1 MAHDPQNQQQDLLLS
16 ASLLRKIDKLREKNI
31 GTHIGLPQLVV
42 VGDQSSGKSSLL
54 ESLTGIPFPRAV
66 ELCTRYATQI
76 TQRRDDDSRVEVK
89 IIAGPNASDAH
100 KKHVEGYRTNALSP
114 DEFRIRFP
122 SILQEVNARM
132 GIRMRP
138 SSDSD
143 YTSDEASEGYTS
155 DDGFGQRAPVET
167 HTAPQ
172 AGSVFSEDV
181 LKIEICGPSVDY
193 LTVIDVP
200 GIFRTPTE
208 GITTNEDMA
217 MVKNMVRWYIQDS
230 RTVILAVLPSNIDIS
245 NQEILTMAAE
255 YDPKGERTLGILT
268 KPDLVPEHSAQMA
281 VCNIVHG
288 KKKQLTLG
296 YYVVRSRGADQG
308 DGEFGRRE
316 DMFKQAPWN
325 TLPPERVGVRAL
337 KARLAQLLG
346 DMARAE
352 FPKVRKEIN
361 NALQKTEQERNA
373 LGPSRKDE
381 HEQRRFLSGIAGRFQ
396 DRVRKALEAQYA
408 GDNAF
413 EDSIQLRLVTQ
424 VVNLADAFSR
434 EFKDMAALRR
444 FDTSE
449 EEEEEEEEEDHGSQ
463 SNSGI
468 NDILEFAQDI
478 DPEDYPELDSI
489 ISHEFDVSEPGE
501 GIMEWISELYTRSRG
516 MDLCTFNSA
525 VWAGAWKEQSSKWP
539 SMSKAFVSRV
549 VVAIHRFIAAAL
561 DKACSDP
568 NVRKELWSTILDELL
583 QRYEAGMEA
592 ANFLVSAER
601 DAKPYTLDYHF
612 NESRQRWRGERI
624 AERLRLVSFENE
636 YGQSL
641 VSIDQVRSST
651 EKKSNVK
658 DVVEK
663 LHDDLS
669 AYYGIAQKRFVDN
682 VLNQAVNYRLLF
694 GPSTPLSVLSQEW
707 VIGLRPDQ
715 LEAIAGESSSIK
727 EYRERLARK
736 IVDLTEAKEILR
748 QKEVPVD
755 FARRIRAVTGT
766 PQPGPFQKQL
776 QRGITTYLPPS
787 GAQQQC
793 AATVATAAPMSALP
807 NGAAS
812 TTTTKMPAVNSSS
825 SSIPS
830 HPHPST
836 MTTSAAMATTAP
848 STKQPSK
855 KKDTDPSAALRTA
868 TTAAEIRTALASLHA
883 REAGLTTQL
892 TGLVSTQSDLAR
904 SLSRLDNLRAGLGA
918 QVLSARGIS
927 NAMLASA
934 SDTAARLSGR
944 VRALDLEKQRV
955 EDTLRVVE
963 LVAEL
968 KACVAGVVGSM
979 GAPQDW
985 EAAAGYISR
994 AARVPD
1000 DIVRGGFAA
1009 AVVPTVE
1016 VPDPPWVT
1024 LEQARES
1031 LCSLFL
1037 REFKKA
1043 AAEGDAAKVTRF
1055 FKLFPLIGRGDVGLD
1070 VYGQFV
1076 CQGVAGEARA
1086 SLKEGT
1092 APGGGQGR
1100 KNDVFF
1106 ANALTRLF
1114 DHIARIVE
1122 AHGGLVERHYG
1133 MGKMVR
1139 VIERLQMEADVQ
1151 GGIILDSWSDDR
1163 TVDRRLTDVKS
1174 YPFSFLVQSFL
1185 PQPRG
1190 FGGTPRVN
1198 SPALGGQTNDV
1209 RNSEDEGVNMRE
1221 VDGLLVEIAAMLE
1234 KWSVY
1239 SRFLAGK
1246 CTEPGTADDA
1256 PLAVPE
1262 VLVKSNLSR
1271 KVAGK
1276 LVGPYN
1282 ALTLF
1287 FFRRSVEKA
1296 FQLDE
1301 FPSGL
1306 SLSMSKPIESN
1317 PPFIISAVDVV
1328 MYIVNTVIR
1337 RSISTSQR
1345 GVMDSVIAN
1354 ISSLLGSDFVGMIQR
1369 KMQEEAYPKSS
1380 VPGNLPPES
1389 IIISFIVLINSLEM
1403 ANDYLTRIVSNFLK
1417 PPDQQQHPNGAPHT
1431 KPLQDA
1437 FPFDNDAAHVAT
1449 RLTNLNTSFTA
1460 KTTELLTEGVK
1471 LLFSQVIK
1479 PRLRPVL
1486 ADTFRDADYT
1496 LGEEELAE
1504 LAAQN
1509 DQTEDEI
1516 LDQVPRAF
1524 EHGWDALMRPV
1535 ARLMTPRAHTALL
1548 DLTADYLARV
1558 LEKRVWSYAGGRT
1571 SPYGAIRMERDF
1583 SGVIGTISKGNY
1595 AVREVFG
1602 RTAQVLMV
1610 ANMEEEEWEELV
1622 GEEGQDGEMEWVLS
1636 EEERRR
1642 ARSIVKT

>member
-1 MAHDPQNQQQDLLLS
+1 MALDPQDQQQSPLVS

-31 GTHIGLPQLVV
+31 GKHVPLPQLVV

-54 ESLTGIPFPRAV
+54 ESLTGIPFPRDV

-76 TQRRDDDSRVEVK
+76 TQKRDDVSRVEVS
-89 IIAGPNASDAH
+89 IIPGPNATDVH
-100 KKHVEGYRTNALSP
+100 KKHVEGYRTDALSP
-114 DEFRIRFP
+114 DDFRSRFP
-122 SILQEVNARM
+122 SILREVNTRM
-132 GIRMRP
+132 GIRMKP
-138 SSDSD
+138 SSDSG
-143 YTSDEASEGYTS
+143 YASDEPSSDGYTS
-155 DDGFGQRAPVET
+155 DDAFGQQTPSTT

-172 AGSVFSEDV
+172 VGSVFSEDI

-200 GIFRTPTE
+200 GIFRTPTP
-208 GITTNEDMA
+208 GVTTKEDMV
-217 MVKNMVRWYIQDS
+217 MVRNMVRWYIQDS
-230 RTVILAVLPSNIDIS
+230 RTVILAVLPSNIDIA
-245 NQEILTMAAE
+245 NQEILTMAEE
-255 YDPKGERTLGILT
+255 YDPNGERTLGILT
-268 KPDLVPEHSAQMA
+268 KPDLVPEQAQQQA
-281 VCNIVHG
+281 VCNIVRG

-308 DGEFGRRE
+308 DGDFGRRE

-325 TLPPERVGVRAL
+325 ALPPERVGVRAL
-337 KARLAQLLG
+337 KARLAELLG
-346 DMARAE
+346 HMARRE
-352 FPKVRKEIN
+352 FPKLRKEIN
-361 NALQKTEQERNA
+361 DMLQSAERERDA

-381 HEQRRFLSGIAGRFQ
+381 HEQRQFLSGIAGRFQ
-396 DRVRKALEAQYA
+396 NRVRQALEAQYA
-408 GDNAF
+408 GDSAF
-413 EDSIQLRLVTQ
+413 ENSIQLRLVTQ
-424 VVNLADAFSR
+424 VVNLADAFGQ
-434 EFKDMAALRR
+434 EFENMAALRE
-444 FDTSE
+444 FETIGKE
-449 EEEEEEEEEDHGSQ
+449 EAEDNGSR
-463 SNSGI
+463 SSSITNA
-468 NDILEFAQDI
+468 ILEFAQAI
-478 DPEDYPELDSI
+478 DPDDYPELESI
-489 ISHEFDVSEPGE
+489 ISPDFDVSEPGD
-501 GIMEWISELYTRSRG
+501 GIMGWIRELYTRSRG
-516 MDLCTFNSA
+516 MDLSTVNSS
-525 VWAGAWKEQSSKWP
+525 VWAGAWKEQSNKWP
-539 SMSKAFVSRV
+539 SMSKAFMSRV
-549 VVAIHRFIAAAL
+549 IVAIHRFIMAAL
-561 DKACSDP
+561 DDACLDRT
-568 NVRKELWSTILDELL
+568 VREELWTTILDELL
-583 QRYEAGMEA
+583 RRYEVGMA
-592 ANFLVSAER
+592 AAEVLVSAER
-601 DAKPYTLDYHF
+601 DTRPYTLDCHF
-612 NESRQRWRGERI
+612 NENRQRSRGERVV
-624 AERLRLVSFENE
+624 ASLQKLAFHEDDEGNRLVTV
-636 YGQSL
+636 GR
-641 VSIDQVRSST
+641 VRNAT
-651 EKKSNVK
+651 EKQSNIE

-682 VLNQAVNYRLLF
+682 LLNQAVNYRLLF
-694 GPSTPLSVLSQEW
+694 GPSTPLGVLSQEW
-707 VIGLRPDQ
+707 VIGLGPEQ
-715 LEAIAGESSSIK
+715 LEAIAGESPVIDTTSI
-727 EYRERLARK
+727 
-736 IVDLTEAKEILR
+736 INH
-748 QKEVPVD
+748 
-755 FARRIRAVTGT
+755 
-766 PQPGPFQKQL
+766 
-776 QRGITTYLPPS
+776 LPPS

-793 AATVATAAPMSALP
+793 AAIVATAAPMSALP
-807 NGAAS
+807 NGAAN
-812 TTTTKMPAVNSSS
+812 TTTTKMPAVNSS
-825 SSIPS
+825 IAS
-830 HPHPST
+830 HTHPST
-836 MTTSAAMATTAP
+836 MTTPSATMATTTP
-848 STKQPSK
+848 STKQQPS

-868 TTAAEIRTALASLHA
+868 TTPSEIRTALAALHT
-883 REAGLTTQL
+883 RETNLTTQL
-892 TGLVSTQSDLAR
+892 TTLLSTHSDLTR

-927 NAMLASA
+927 NTMLAGA
-934 SDTAARLSGR
+934 ADTAARLSGR

-955 EDTLRVVE
+955 EDTLRVVS

-994 AARVPD
+994 AARVPE

-1070 VYGQFV
+1070 VYGQYV

-1092 APGGGQGR
+1092 APGSGQGR
-1100 KNDVFF
+1100 RDGVFF

-1133 MGKMVR
+1133 VGKMVR

-1185 PQPRG
+1185 PQQRG

-1198 SPALGGQTNDV
+1198 SPALGAQVNDV

-1246 CTEPGTADDA
+1246 CTEPGSADDT
-1256 PLAVPE
+1256 PLTLPD

-1271 KVAGK
+1271 KVLGK
-1276 LVGPYN
+1276 LVDPYN
-1282 ALTLF
+1282 ALTTF

-1301 FPSGL
+1301 SPSGL
-1306 SLSMSKPIESN
+1306 SLSMNKPIDSN

-1345 GVMDSVIAN
+1345 GVIDSVIPT

-1369 KMQEEAYPKSS
+1369 KMRDESYPKAS
-1380 VPGNLPPES
+1380 VPGNLPPEN
-1389 IIISFIVLINSLEM
+1389 IIVSFIVLINSLEM
-1403 ANDYLTRIVSNFLK
+1403 ANDYLARIVSNFLK
-1417 PPDQQQHPNGAPHT
+1417 PADPQQHPNGAAHS

-1437 FPFDNDAAHVAT
+1437 FPFHNDAANVAT
-1449 RLTNLNTSFTA
+1449 RLTNLNISFTA

-1471 LLFSQVIK
+1471 ALFSQVIK

-1509 DQTEDEI
+1509 DQTEDE
-1516 LDQVPRAF
+1516 LLEQVPRAF

-1535 ARLMTPRAHTALL
+1535 ARLMTPRTHAALL

-1571 SPYGAIRMERDF
+1571 SVWADGAGVDGGEYG
-1583 SGVIGTISKGNY
+1583 G
-1595 AVREVFG
+1595 
-1602 RTAQVLMV
+1602 
-1610 ANMEEEEWEELV
+1610 
-1622 GEEGQDGEMEWVLS
+1622 
-1636 EEERRR
+1636 
-1642 ARSIVKT
+1642 

>member
-1 MAHDPQNQQQDLLLS
+1 MAHDPQDRQHDNLVS
-16 ASLLRKIDKLREKNI
+16 ASLLRKIDKLRDKNI
-31 GTHIGLPQLVV
+31 GKHVPLPQLVV

-54 ESLTGIPFPRAV
+54 ESLTGIPFPRDV

-76 TQRRDDDSRVEVK
+76 TQRRDDVSRVEVS
-89 IIAGPNASDAH
+89 IIPGPNASDAH
-100 KKHVEGYRTNALSP
+100 KRQVEGYRTDALSP
-114 DEFRIRFP
+114 DDFRRRFP
-122 SILQEVNARM
+122 GILHEVNARM

-138 SSDSD
+138 SSDSG
-143 YTSDEASEGYTS
+143 YTSDEHSEGYTS
-155 DDGFGQRAPVET
+155 DDGFGRRALVTT

-172 AGSVFSEDV
+172 VGSVFSEDV

-208 GITTNEDMA
+208 GVTTKEDMV
-217 MVKNMVRWYIQDS
+217 MVRNMVRWYIQDS
-230 RTVILAVLPSNIDIS
+230 RTVILAVLPCNIDIS
-245 NQEILTMAAE
+245 NQEILTMAE
-255 YDPKGERTLGILT
+255 EFDPNGERTLGILT
-268 KPDLVPEHSAQMA
+268 KPDLVPEQSSKMA
-281 VCNIVHG
+281 VCNIVRG
-288 KKKQLTLG
+288 KKKQLRLG

-308 DGEFGRRE
+308 DGDFGRRE
-316 DMFKQAPWN
+316 DMFNQAPWN

-337 KARLAQLLG
+337 KARLAELLG
-346 DMARAE
+346 HIARRE
-352 FPKVRKEIN
+352 FPKLRKDIN
-361 NALQKTEQERNA
+361 DMLRDAERERDA

-381 HEQRRFLSGIAGRFQ
+381 HEQRRFLSAIAGRFQ
-396 DRVRKALEAQYA
+396 DRVRQALEAQYA
-408 GDNAF
+408 GENTF
-413 EDSIQLRLVTQ
+413 EKSIHFRLVTQ

-434 EFKDMAALRR
+434 EFENMAVLRK
-444 FDTSE
+444 FETSEEKE
-449 EEEEEEEEEDHGSQ
+449 EEEEHVPQSGSDT
-463 SNSGI
+463 NV
-468 NDILEFAQDI
+468 ILNFAQAI
-478 DPEDYPELDSI
+478 DPEDYPELENI
-489 ISHEFDVSEPGE
+489 ISHEFDVDEPIG
-501 GIMEWISELYTRSRG
+501 GIMKWIVELYTHSRG
-516 MDLCTFNSA
+516 MDLCTYNPA
-525 VWAGAWKEQSSKWP
+525 VWATAWKEQSSKWP

-549 VVAIHRFIAAAL
+549 IVAIHRFIKAAL
-561 DKACSDP
+561 DDACLDT
-568 NVRKELWSTILDELL
+568 NVREELWSTIIDELL
-583 QRYEAGMEA
+583 RRYGAGMEA
-592 ANFLVSAER
+592 AEFLVSAER

-612 NESRQRWRGERI
+612 GENRQRWRGERI
-624 AERLRLVSFENE
+624 VERLRNMCFGDDNGVDMVTVE
-636 YGQSL
+636 
-641 VSIDQVRSST
+641 QVRNST
-651 EKKSNVK
+651 EKKANAE
-658 DVVEK
+658 DVTEK
-663 LHDDLS
+663 IHDDLS

-694 GPSTPLSVLSQEW
+694 GPSTPLGVLSQEW
-707 VIGLRPDQ
+707 VIGLEPGQ
-715 LEAIAGESSSIK
+715 LETIAGESPSIK
-727 EYRERLARK
+727 EHRERLARK
-736 IVDLTEAKEILR
+736 I
-748 QKEVPVD
+748 
-755 FARRIRAVTGT
+755 
-766 PQPGPFQKQL
+766 
-776 QRGITTYLPPS
+776 
-787 GAQQQC
+787 QC
-793 AATVATAAPMSALP
+793 AAIVATAAPMSALP

-812 TTTTKMPAVNSSS
+812 TTTTKMPAANSSSSS

-830 HPHPST
+830 HSHPST
-836 MTTSAAMATTAP
+836 ITTSATMATTVP
-848 STKQPSK
+848 STKQPS
-855 KKDTDPSAALRTA
+855 KKDTDPSAALRNA
-868 TTAAEIRTALASLHA
+868 TTPSEIRTALAALHA

-892 TGLVSTQSDLAR
+892 TGLISTHSDLTR

-918 QVLSARGIS
+918 QVLTARGIS

-944 VRALDLEKQRV
+944 VRTLDLEKQRV

-1043 AAEGDAAKVTRF
+1043 ATDGDAAKVTRF

-1092 APGGGQGR
+1092 SPGGARGG
-1100 KNDVFF
+1100 KDGVFF

-1185 PQPRG
+1185 PQQRG

-1198 SPALGGQTNDV
+1198 SPALGAQTNDV

-1256 PLAVPE
+1256 PLAVPD

-1271 KVAGK
+1271 KVSGK
-1276 LVGPYN
+1276 LVAPYN
-1282 ALTLF
+1282 VLTNF

-1301 FPSGL
+1301 SPAGL
-1306 SLSMSKPIESN
+1306 SLNMSRPIDSN

-1337 RSISTSQR
+1337 RSISTSQP
-1345 GVMDSVIAN
+1345 GVIDSVIPT

-1369 KMQEEAYPKSS
+1369 KMRDESYPQSS

-1389 IIISFIVLINSLEM
+1389 IIVSFIVLINSLDM
-1403 ANDYLTRIVSNFLK
+1403 ANDYLARIVSNFLK
-1417 PPDQQQHPNGAPHT
+1417 PADQQQHPNGAPHT

-1437 FPFDNDAAHVAT
+1437 FPFHNDAANVAT
-1449 RLTNLNTSFTA
+1449 RLTKLNASFTA

-1471 LLFSQVIK
+1471 ALFSQVIK

-1486 ADTFRDADYT
+1486 SDAFRDADYT
-1496 LGEEELAE
+1496 LGGEEELAE
-1504 LAAQN
+1504 LAAQG
-1509 DQTEDEI
+1509 DQTEDE
-1516 LDQVPRAF
+1516 LLEQVPRAF

-1535 ARLMTPRAHTALL
+1535 ARLMTPRTHAALL

-1583 SGVIGTISKGNY
+1583 SGV
-1595 AVREVFG
+1595 
-1602 RTAQVLMV
+1602 LMV
-1610 ANMEEEEWEELV
+1610 ANMEDEEWEELV